1 MAHSAAERQ
10 MQGKTALGA
19 NNNVGHI
26 SAGNLLWA
34 YMCRA
39 QAKPRRTRCIGTAAV
54 DRARPEGLANHT
66 MHLAHKRTHVKRSQD
81 CVHLGFALLVSKAS
95 QVFAACFAVQSHFSV
110 FDCVYN

>member
-95 QVFAACFAVQSHFSV
+95 
-110 FDCVYN
+110 